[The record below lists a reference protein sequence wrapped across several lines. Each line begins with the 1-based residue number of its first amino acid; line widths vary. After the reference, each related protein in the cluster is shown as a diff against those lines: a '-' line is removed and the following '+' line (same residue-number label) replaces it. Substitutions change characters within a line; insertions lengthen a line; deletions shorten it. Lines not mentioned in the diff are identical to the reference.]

1 MGRSPGVLGTKTIY
15 PLQRERNLIL
25 ALLLI
30 LAAVSWAILVWQS
43 AISDKQAM
51 GIMAGMDAPLFIA
64 IWVVMMVAVMFP
76 TAAPMILIFARVY
89 AGKRERGHPFVP
101 TWVFVCSYLFVWTLF
116 GVLAYAVALEAEE
129 LGKQS
134 MWLMDNAA
142 RLGGGVLV
150 LAGLYQL
157 SPLKHSCLSK
167 CRTPMNFILSSWRE
181 GYMGSFR
188 MGLEHGLYC
197 LGCCWLLFIILF
209 PLGVMN
215 VAAMAVITLLIF
227 AEKSLSI
234 GQQIAKIAAVV
245 LIVYGTLVIFVPGT
259 LQTMI

>member
-1 MGRSPGVLGTKTIY
+1 MSAKTTY
-15 PLQRERNLIL
+15 PMPRERNLIL
-25 ALLLI
+25 TLLLV
-30 LAAVSWAILVWQS
+30 LAAVSWAILIWQA

-51 GIMAGMDAPLFIA
+51 GIMGGMDAPLFIA
-64 IWVVMMVAVMFP
+64 IWIVMMVAVMFP
-76 TAAPMILIFARVY
+76 TAAPMILIFAQVY
-89 AGKRERGHPFVP
+89 AGKREKGQPFVP
-101 TWVFVCSYLFVWTLF
+101 TWVFVSSYLFVWTLF
-116 GVLAYAVALEAEE
+116 GVLAYAAALGAEE

-142 RLGGGVLV
+142 RFGGGVLI

-181 GYMGSFR
+181 GYWGSFR

-215 VAAMAVITLLIF
+215 VAAMAVITFLIF
-227 AEKSLSI
+227 AEKSLAF
-234 GQQIAKIAAVV
+234 GQQIAKIAAIV
-245 LIVYGTLVIFVPGT
+245 LIVYGALVIFVPSM
-259 LQTMI
+259 LPTMI

>member
-1 MGRSPGVLGTKTIY
+1 MVKTTY
-15 PLQRERNLIL
+15 PILRERNLIL
-25 ALLLI
+25 ALLLL
-30 LAAVSWAILVWQS
+30 LAAVSWAILIWQS
-43 AISDKQAM
+43 AISDKQGMDIM
-51 GIMAGMDAPLFIA
+51 GGMDAPLFIA
-64 IWVVMMVAVMFP
+64 IWIVMMVAVMFP
-76 TAAPMILIFARVY
+76 TAAPMILIFAQVY
-89 AGKRERGHPFVP
+89 AGKREHGQPFVP
-101 TWVFVCSYLFVWTLF
+101 TWVFVSSYLLVWTLF
-116 GVLAYAVALEAEE
+116 GVVAYAAALGAVG

-142 RLGGGVLV
+142 RFGGGVLI

-181 GYMGSFR
+181 GYWGSFC

-227 AEKSLSI
+227 AEKSLAL
-234 GQQIAKIAAVV
+234 GQQIAKIAAIVM
-245 LIVYGTLVIFVPGT
+245 IVYGALVIFVPSM
-259 LQTMI
+259 LPTMI

>member
-1 MGRSPGVLGTKTIY
+1 MATKMIY
-15 PLQRERNLIL
+15 PMPRERNLIL
-25 ALLLI
+25 ALLFV
-30 LAAVSWAILVWQS
+30 LAAAAWTILIWQS
-43 AISDKQAM
+43 AMSDKQGM
-51 GIMAGMDAPLFIA
+51 GIMAGMDATLFIA

-76 TAAPMILIFARVY
+76 TAVPMVLIFARVY
-89 AGKRERGHPFVP
+89 TDKREHKQPFVP
-101 TWVFVCSYLFVWTLF
+101 TWVFVGSYLFLWTLF

-142 RLGGGVLV
+142 RIGGGILIM
-150 LAGLYQL
+150 AGLYQF
-157 SPLKHSCLSK
+157 SPLKYSCLSK

-181 GYMGSFR
+181 GYWGSFR

-209 PLGVMN
+209 PLGMMN

-227 AEKSLSI
+227 AEKSLAL
-234 GQQIAKIAAVV
+234 GQQIAKIAGVV
-245 LIVYGTLVIFVPGT
+245 LIVYGTLVVFVPGT
-259 LQTMI
+259 LPIMT